1 MEKQEKKE
9 KREKKEK
16 KKQLNNKKV
25 IIFSV
30 LFLVL
35 VIYLI
40 YVIYLLIKQPTNV
53 FTIEEGKLYKEETD
67 IGYVIRNEK
76 VVRGE
81 NYKNGM
87 EQIIAEGEKAATN
100 ENIFRYYSTNEE
112 NLKNKISELDTKIQ
126 VAMAENADKSSNPDM
141 KLLEDQIDEQMEN
154 INKVT
159 DMTKLEEE
167 KKQIDDLVTKKA
179 KIAGETSPQGSYL
192 RELIDERKEYESEL
206 NSRSRICKST
216 N

>member
-1 MEKQEKKE
+1 M
-9 KREKKEK
+9 
-16 KKQLNNKKV
+16 
-25 IIFSV
+25 
-30 LFLVL
+30 VL
-35 VIYLI
+35 VIYLL

-100 ENIFRYYSTNEE
+100 ENIFRYYSANEE
-112 NLKNKISELDTKIQ
+112 NLKNKIAELDTKIQ

-141 KLLEDQIDEQMEN
+141 KLLEEQIDEKIEN

-167 KKQIDDLVTKKA
+167 RKQIDDLVTKKA

-192 RELIDERKEYESEL
+192 RDLIEERKEYESQL
-206 NSRSRICKST
+206 NSRGRICKST

>member
-1 MEKQEKKE
+1 MEKQERKE
-9 KREKKEK
+9 KREKREK
-16 KKQLNNKKV
+16 KKLNNKKV
-25 IIFSV
+25 IVFSV

-35 VIYLI
+35 VSYLI

-87 EQIIAEGEKAATN
+87 EQIIAEGERAATN

-112 NLKNKISELDTKIQ
+112 NLKNKIAELDTKIQ

-141 KLLEDQIDEQMEN
+141 KLLEDQIDEQIEN

-167 KKQIDDLVTKKA
+167 KKEIDDLVTKKA

>member
-1 MEKQEKKE
+1 MEKQERKE

-16 KKQLNNKKV
+16 KKLNNKKV
-25 IIFSV
+25 IVFSV

-35 VIYLI
+35 VSYLM

-87 EQIIAEGEKAATN
+87 EQIIAEGERAATN

-112 NLKNKISELDTKIQ
+112 NLKNKIAELDTKIQ

-141 KLLEDQIDEQMEN
+141 KLLEDQIDEQIEN

-167 KKQIDDLVTKKA
+167 KKEIDDLVTKKA